1 MKVVLLVLSGDP
13 DRARGALRQKYPEA
27 VIEEITRPQIESLKL
42 SRRVSALRGLS
53 PEIFAVATE
62 RLAWQRGQDAFL
74 MLGALAAARDSVVF
88 DSHGGWRQES
98 RMTSLMRAPLRLARE
113 AMASASVMKRAARE
127 LETLEAAVKDGSS
140 ISYELPAVD
149 DGLGLVYLRCSPG
162 PATQAGGAASHING
176 FIDGALSLGARVS
189 LVTNDEIAGLEP
201 DKLPTKIIRP
211 EPVGTTRAAFDI
223 HNNLHFTAQALK
235 EIDQQAPHF
244 IYQRYAR
251 FGWAGV
257 VASRRAKRPLFLEY
271 NGSEVWVGRY
281 WDRVGKLDL
290 LARYERLNLDAAA
303 RIFVVAEVER
313 QNLLRAGVDKKKI
326 IVNPNGVDTGQF
338 KPEIGGEEVRREFG
352 IKADEILVGFVGTFG
367 PWHGVEVLAR
377 SITLLP
383 PERKI
388 RFLLVGSGALRGR
401 VEDILR
407 ETNAAGRVIFTGP
420 VAHQRVPKLLD
431 ACDILASPHVP
442 LEGGAEFFGSPT
454 KLFEY
459 MAMGKA
465 IVASRLGQ
473 IGEVLTDEETALL
486 VEPGDTQQLTDA
498 LLRLSGSREL
508 RERLGVAARK
518 AAIDRHTWKRNAQ
531 RVIDEYF
538 SLAHLENEGD

>member
-1 MKVVLLVLSGDP
+1 MKVVLLVLSGDV
-13 DRARGALRQKYPEA
+13 DRAREALRQKYSHA
-27 VIEEITRPQIESLKL
+27 AIEEITRLQIESLKL
-42 SRRVSALRGLS
+42 SQRVSALRALS

-74 MLGALAAARDSVVF
+74 LLGALAGAGVSVVF
-88 DSHGGWRQES
+88 DSHGGWHQES
-98 RMTSLMRAPLRLARE
+98 RMMSLMRAPLRLARE
-113 AMASASVMKRAARE
+113 AMISGSVMKRAAAE
-127 LETLEAAVKDGSS
+127 LEKLEAAVKDAAPR
-140 ISYELPAVD
+140 SYETAATD
-149 DGLGLVYLRCSPG
+149 DLKLVYLRCSPG

-176 FIDGALSLGARVS
+176 FITGALKLGARVS
-189 LVTNDEIAGLEP
+189 LVTNDEIAGLEH
-201 DKLPTKIIRP
+201 DKLPTRIIRP

-223 HNNLHFTAQALK
+223 HNNLHFTALAEK
-235 EIDQQAPHF
+235 EIEQQPPHF

-251 FGWAGV
+251 FSWAGV
-257 VASRRAKRPLFLEY
+257 VASLRVKRPLFLEY

-290 LARYERLNLDAAA
+290 LARYEQLNLNAAA

-313 QNLLRAGVDKKKI
+313 QNLLRAGIDEKKI
-326 IVNPNGVDTGQF
+326 IVNPNGVDTDQF
-338 KPEIGGEEVRREFG
+338 KPGIGGEEVRHDFG
-352 IKADEILVGFVGTFG
+352 INADEIVVGFVGTFG

-383 PERKI
+383 PDGKI

-407 ETNAAGRVIFTGP
+407 EAGAADRVIFTGP
-420 VAHQRVPKLLD
+420 VVHEHVPKLLD
-431 ACDILASPHVP
+431 ACDVLASPHVP

-473 IGEVLTDEETALL
+473 IGEVLTDDETALL
-486 VEPGDTQQLTDA
+486 VEPGNAQQLTDA
-498 LLRLSGSREL
+498 ILRLSESPEL
-508 RERLGVAARK
+508 RESLGAAARET
-518 AAIDRHTWKRNAQ
+518 AIERHTWKRNAQ
-531 RVIDEYF
+531 RVIDEYREL
-538 SLAHLENEGD
+538 SQNRLR